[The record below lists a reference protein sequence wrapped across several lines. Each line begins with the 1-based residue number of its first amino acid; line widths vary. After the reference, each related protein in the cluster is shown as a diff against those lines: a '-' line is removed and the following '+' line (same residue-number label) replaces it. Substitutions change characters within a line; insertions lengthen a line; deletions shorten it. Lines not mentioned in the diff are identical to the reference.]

1 MKSCRKLTVLLA
13 VLAVVV
19 MNTSDA
25 EAQRIRTFGDA
36 GDGATSGT
44 AVSTSTPASSASP
57 AAAASNGEGAEVPV
71 GSYRIGIYGQSDRT
85 SRENRARLAAM
96 DPTEL
101 YRGVIPGKRDEVDH
115 ISAAAGGERYN
126 PLTWV
131 GFQAESERTRVFF
144 QAPRALQYRI
154 GEDRE
159 TGDLLVTFSN
169 ARITERNFSRFID
182 ASFFNR
188 SVQRIEAREVR
199 RGTVE
204 VRITRRDGATPN
216 VTVDGQYLYLDFPHR
231 GE

>member
-1 MKSCRKLTVLLA
+1 MKSCRKYSVLLA
-13 VLAVVV
+13 VVAVVV
-19 MNTSDA
+19 MSSADA

-36 GDGATSGT
+36 GDGATSGA
-44 AVSTSTPASSASP
+44 AVSTQTPTTS
-57 AAAASNGEGAEVPV
+57 AAAGATGESAEAPMGSYQIRIHGQNARQNGAERE
-71 GSYRIGIYGQSDRT
+71 RIAS
-85 SRENRARLAAM
+85 M
-96 DPTEL
+96 DATEL

-115 ISAAAGGERYN
+115 ISASRNGERYN

-131 GFQAESERTRVFF
+131 GFQAEPDRTRVFF
-144 QAPRALQYRI
+144 QAPQALQYRV

-216 VTVDGQYLYLDFPHR
+216 VTVDGQYLYLDFAHQSN
-231 GE
+231 